1 MSRQLRI
8 PRGVA
13 VVGADLV
20 DAARE
25 IGHAEGHKEGHAEGY
40 RAGLTFAVRAI
51 KDLKATEVSSL
62 IDFYDCNR
70 LLQDELNKAARGE

>member
-25 IGHAEGHKEGHAEGY
+25 IGYAEGHRDGRKEGY
-40 RAGLTFAVRAI
+40 LAGLQEARRIV
-51 KDLKATEVSSL
+51 KNNPHGSPNYVQG
-62 IDFYDCNR
+62 
-70 LLQDELNKAARGE
+70 LLQKEINKYV